1 MRLLHRFFEKKQKNT
16 LATVALTSI
25 ADLTGQKTQASL
37 LLSLSN
43 QHSFS
48 RKRKNKKNNLN
59 GMGLSIDFF
68 LKYNCQKAY
77 MVFVLA
83 SK

>member
-1 MRLLHRFFEKKQKNT
+1 MVSGIKKYFCGFFFVFLTKTQKNT

-59 GMGLSIDFF
+59 EIALSINFF
-68 LKYNCQKAY
+68 S
-77 MVFVLA
+77 F
-83 SK
+83 